1 METGK
6 ENAESIISLFVLK
19 EDTSVHKSGTVEI
32 AIINTKNTIL
42 PNFPMICP
50 AFIATP

>member
-32 AIINTKNTIL
+32 INTKNTIL